1 MKRITPGL
9 RLILFALVCLIIAVS
24 WQWDRVLQQPTLTS
38 LGPPESVRGDRPIEP
53 IPNPPALNVDKVR
66 LGSQLYQDPQLSHN
80 NTVSCAS
87 CHTLDKGGTDRRAH
101 SIGINGAVGLV
112 NAPTILN
119 SSLNFKQFWDGRAE
133 TLEAQI
139 DGPIHNELEMGS
151 SWPEIIKKLQ
161 KSPQYLAQFQ
171 QLYPDGLTS
180 NNIKNAIATYER
192 SLSTPDSRFDRF
204 LKGDDKALTAN
215 EKKGYQRFKDYGC
228 VSCHQGILL
237 GGNMFQKFGVFGDYF
252 QDRGEITTADYGRF
266 NVTGKQEDRFAFKVP
281 SLRNVEL
288 TSPYFHDGSATTL
301 DQAVK
306 VMVKYQLGRELPQE
320 DIDSIIEFLTTLTG
334 QIKGA
339 SS

>member
-1 MKRITPGL
+1 MKRITLGI

-24 WQWDRVLQQPTLTS
+24 WQGDRVLQQPTLAS
-38 LGPPESVRGDRPIEP
+38 LVPPKTVRRDRPIEP
-53 IPNPPALNVDKVR
+53 IPNPPALNVEKVS

-80 NTVSCAS
+80 NTISCAS
-87 CHTLDKGGTDRRAH
+87 CHTLDKGGTDRRAR

-112 NAPTILN
+112 NAPTTLN

-139 DGPIHNELEMGS
+139 DGPIHNEREMGS

-161 KSPQYLAQFQ
+161 KSPQYLEQFQ
-171 QLYPDGLTS
+171 QLYTDGLTS
-180 NNIKNAIATYER
+180 NNIKNAIATYET
-192 SLSTPDSRFDRF
+192 SLYTPDSRFDRF

-266 NVTGKQEDRFAFKVP
+266 NVTGKEEDRFAFKVP
-281 SLRNVEL
+281 TLRNVEL
-288 TSPYFHDGSATTL
+288 TSPYFHDGSATSL

-306 VMVKYQLGRELPQE
+306 VMVKYQLGREIPQE

-334 QIKGA
+334 EIKGV
-339 SS
+339 S